1 MGFKEDF
8 VWGVATSSYQIEGA
22 AYEDGKGLS
31 IWDVYCTQ
39 PGKVYEGH
47 TGEVACDHYHRYK
60 EDVQLMKEMGIK
72 AYRFSISWPR
82 VLPDGIGKINE
93 AGLDFYDRL
102 VDELVA
108 AGIEPYVTLFHWDFP
123 YELHK
128 KGGWMNPDSPS
139 WFAEYTKIIIE
150 RLSDRVKYFFTFNEP
165 QCFIGCG
172 YSQGKHAPGLKQS
185 VRDTLAMAH
194 NVLLAHGHSVK
205 VMRTYAKSDVKIG
218 FAPTASMNYPCSN
231 KPEDIEAARRSIF
244 NMPKKIDEEWWAW
257 NVTWWSDPILL
268 GHYPEDGLELLRDYL
283 PEIKE
288 GDMEIISQT
297 IDFLGHN
304 IYSGRAIQADENG
317 EPIYLARELGAPKTA
332 LNWPVTPEA
341 LYWGP
346 RFLYERYKKPIYIT
360 ENGLSCHDVVSVD
373 GKVHDPN
380 RIDFLHRYIKAFKRA
395 AEDGVEAAGY
405 FQWSLLDNFE
415 WHSGYAERFGIVY
428 VDYENQNRIIKD
440 SGYWYKSV
448 IETNGKN
455 L

>member
-1 MGFKEDF
+1 MGFNKDF
-8 VWGVATSSYQIEGA
+8 VWGVATSAYQIEGA
-22 AYEDGKGLS
+22 AYEEGKGLS

-39 PGKVYEGH
+39 PGRVFEGH
-47 TGEVACDHYHRYK
+47 HGEVACDHYHCYK

-82 VLPDGIGKINE
+82 VLPKGVGEVNE
-93 AGLDFYDRL
+93 VGLAFYDKL
-102 VDELVA
+102 VDELVE
-108 AGIEPYVTLFHWDFP
+108 AGIEPYVTLFHWDLP

-128 KGGWMNPDSPS
+128 KGGWMNSDSPS
-139 WFAEYTKIIIE
+139 WFAEYSKVVVE
-150 RLSDRVKYFFTFNEP
+150 RLSDRVKNFFTFNEP
-165 QCFIGCG
+165 QCFIGFG
-172 YSQGKHAPGLKQS
+172 YSEGIHAPGLKQS

-205 VMRTYAKSDVKIG
+205 TIREHAKGEVKIG
-218 FAPTASMNYPCSN
+218 FAPTASMNYPCSE

-244 NMPKKIDEEWWAW
+244 DMPEEVREDWAW

-268 GHYPEDGLELLRDYL
+268 GHYPEDGLKLFKDYL

-288 GDMEIISQT
+288 GDMEIISQP
-297 IDFLGHN
+297 IDFLGQN
-304 IYSGRAIQADENG
+304 VYNGRAIKAGENG
-317 EPIYLARELGAPKTA
+317 EPIYLKREEGAPKTA
-332 LNWPVTPEA
+332 LNWPITPEA
-341 LYWGP
+341 LYWGS

-360 ENGLSCHDVVSVD
+360 ENGLACHDVVSVD

-380 RIDFLHRYIKAFKRA
+380 RIDFLHRYLKEFKRA

-428 VDYENQNRIIKD
+428 VDYQNQKRIIKD

-448 IETNGKN
+448 IETNGEV